1 MTPFGSISLVLQR
14 FVHKSVHKFR
24 VATARHSAARRA
36 DREPNLRTRRII
48 VNAFTHGPVL
58 RRYWFN
64 PSIAHQTHCRSE
76 AVVEAPIWS
85 RAKHM
90 PNEGRRLGANHE
102 EPRMTIT
109 PTTVPEPGGARL
121 RRAMGAGRRKK
132 LGLSAPPTRTLPQP
146 VSASSTGSVT

>member
-1 MTPFGSISLVLQR
+1 MAECGIPL
-14 FVHKSVHKFR
+14 R
-24 VATARHSAARRA
+24 VAKSQLQWRSRGGSAKKVKRCPSNTGFACCHASRHSSFEVLAS
-36 DREPNLRTRRII
+36 
-48 VNAFTHGPVL
+48 HGDC
-58 RRYWFN
+58 FN

-121 RRAMGAGRRKK
+121 RRAMGAGRRKTGAF
-132 LGLSAPPTRTLPQP
+132 LPHQPGPLPQP